1 MRAVPTRYRAT
12 CRRVPEQAPPPHGDW
27 LAAFDLPRRW
37 TGLAHFTLLDIG
49 HRDWLNFLTLWQ
61 AWRADPQRPRL
72 LHHVALTALTAQPVP
87 VALPPTP
94 DSELQALA
102 ERLQAALWGLLP
114 GFHRLAFDEGHVLLT
129 ICVGDV
135 QSLLR
140 QHTMAADAVWLD
152 LGAAGA
158 QASVHAFKAIATC
171 CQRGTQVAARPMP
184 PEALKHLMQ
193 CGFTTHEH
201 TPLWRGEFIP
211 FWELKQSA
219 QPKLAKA
226 GTCTVVGAGL
236 AGAAVA
242 SSLARRGWRVTVL
255 DAAAVPASGASGLPA
270 GILAPHI
277 SPDDSLLS
285 RLSRAGAR
293 ITLQQAAAL
302 LEQGQDWS
310 PTGVLERGLDHPRR
324 LPAAWQTGGALAS
337 AAQDWVRPASD
348 AQLAACGLLAQ
359 DEDAARLP
367 LWHVRAGW
375 VKPAQ
380 LVQAWLRTPGV
391 QWRGHCTVGRLQRVG
406 AAWQALSDSGEVLAS
421 SDLVVLAAGYATAA
435 LVAPLSPTPLA
446 LQAIRGQVSWA
457 AHSPGTANTCP
468 RFPVNGHGHLL
479 ANLPLGSTGE
489 QLAWLIGA
497 SFERDNTSLVPQTSE
512 DQHNL
517 QRLHTL
523 LPECAQTL
531 TRATPE
537 LHAWAGVRCATPT
550 RLPSVGP
557 VARADG
563 LWVCTGMGSRGLTF
577 AALCAELLAAQLHG
591 EPWPVEKRLA
601 QALRPDFEAFEP
613 SSPSI

>member
-1 MRAVPTRYRAT
+1 M
-12 CRRVPEQAPPPHGDW
+12 PEQAPAPHGDW
-27 LAAFDLPRRW
+27 LAAFDLPHRW
-37 TGLAHFTLLDIG
+37 AGLPHFTLLDAG

-72 LHHVALTALTAQPVP
+72 LHHVALLAQPTP
-87 VALPPTP
+87 VQLLPNLAP
-94 DSELQALA
+94 ELQTLA
-102 ERLQAALWGLLP
+102 EPLQAALWGLLP
-114 GFHRLAFDEGHVLLT
+114 GFHRLAFDDGRVLLT
-129 ICVGDV
+129 VCVGLPQGDV
-135 QSLLR
+135 PTLLR
-140 QHTMAADAVWLD
+140 QQTLAADAVWLD
-152 LGAAGA
+152 FDAPGAL
-158 QASVHAFKAIATC
+158 ASVHAFKAIATC
-171 CQRGTQVAARPMP
+171 CQRGTRLAAPTLP
-184 PEALKHLMQ
+184 PEALKHLTP
-193 CGFTTHEH
+193 CGFTSQAQT
-201 TPLWRGEFIP
+201 LVWRGEFNPTWP
-211 FWELKQSA
+211 FKHPPQTA
-219 QPKLAKA
+219 APRT

-255 DAAAVPASGASGLPA
+255 DAAEAPASGASGLPA

-293 ITLQQAAAL
+293 ITLQQTAAL
-302 LEQGQDWS
+302 LVQGQDWS
-310 PTGVLERGLDHPRR
+310 PTGVLERCLDHPRR
-324 LPAAWQTGGALAS
+324 LPATWQVGGALAA
-337 AAQDWVRPASD
+337 AAQEWVRPASD
-348 AQLAACGLLAQ
+348 AELAACGLSAR
-359 DEDAARLP
+359 DDGAATRP

-391 QWRGHCTVGRLQRVG
+391 QWRGHSTVGRLERVDSM
-406 AAWQALSDSGEVLAS
+406 WQVLSDSGELLAS

-435 LVAPLSPTPLA
+435 LVAPLAPTPLA

-457 AHSPGTANTCP
+457 PHAPGSARACP
-468 RFPVNGHGHLL
+468 PFPVNGHGHLL
-479 ANLPLGSTGE
+479 ANLPLGTAGE
-489 QLAWLIGA
+489 PPAWLIGS
-497 SFERDNTSLVPQTSE
+497 SFERDNTSIAPRTAD

-517 QRLHTL
+517 QRLQTL
-523 LPECAQTL
+523 LPQCAQSL
-531 TRATPE
+531 IQAPPE

-557 VARADG
+557 VASADG

-601 QALRPDFEAFEP
+601 RALEPAFEAIKP
-613 SSPSI
+613 SSPGI

>member
-1 MRAVPTRYRAT
+1 MKAVPTRCRAT
-12 CRRVPEQAPPPHGDW
+12 CRRVPEQAPLPHGDW
-27 LAAFDLPRRW
+27 LVAFDLPRRW
-37 TGLAHFTLLDIG
+37 AGFSHFTLLDAG
-49 HRDWLNFLTLWQ
+49 HRGWLNFLTLWQ

-72 LHHVALTALTAQPVP
+72 LHHVALTTLAEQPVL
-87 VALPPTP
+87 VALLLTL
-94 DSELQALA
+94 DSELQVLA
-102 ERLQAALWGLLP
+102 EQLQAALWGLLP

-129 ICVGDV
+129 VCVGDV
-135 QSLLR
+135 QTLLR
-140 QHTMAADAVWLD
+140 QHTVAADVVWLD
-152 LGAAGA
+152 LGAPGA
-158 QASVHAFKAIATC
+158 QASVHAFKALATC
-171 CQRGTQVAARPMP
+171 CQRGTQLAAWSMP

-193 CGFTTHEH
+193 CGFTTQSH
-201 TPLWRGEFIP
+201 TPLWQGEFNP
-211 FWELKQSA
+211 AWELKPPA
-219 QPKLAKA
+219 QVKLAKP

-255 DAAAVPASGASGLPA
+255 DAAAAPASGASGLPA

-285 RLSRAGAR
+285 RLSRAGVR

-302 LEQGQDWS
+302 LDECRDWS
-310 PTGVLERGLDHPRR
+310 PTGVLERCLDHPRR
-324 LPAAWQTGGALAS
+324 LPAAWHTSGALAV

-348 AQLAACGLLAQ
+348 AQLAACGLLTQ
-359 DEDAARLP
+359 GEDAALWP

-391 QWRGHCTVGRLQRVG
+391 QWRGHSTVGRLQRVG
-406 AAWQALSDSGEVLAS
+406 AAWQALSYSGELLAS

-435 LVAPLSPTPLA
+435 LVAPLSPTFLA

-457 AHSPGTANTCP
+457 AHSLGTASACP
-468 RFPVNGHGHLL
+468 LFPVNGHGHLL
-479 ANLPLGSTGE
+479 ANLPLGSTGA

-497 SFERDNTSLVPQTSE
+497 SFERDNTSLVPQTSD

-531 TRATPE
+531 TLAAPE

-550 RLPSVGP
+550 RLPSVGQ
-557 VARADG
+557 VASADG

-601 QALRPDFEAFEP
+601 QALRPAFEAIKPP
-613 SSPSI
+613 SPDV